1 MERQLQALNPFET
14 EEVDGLKKIQTN
26 PKTPL
31 IPHLICIHTR
41 AGVLERS
48 PAEGDMMGTIW
59 AVWGQRGSCA
69 AAVGP
74 GGSIP
79 AGTVPAGTVRIP
91 LSRWCPV
98 TQEVSMRKDQPH
110 VPWAACAARCWL
122 QNSQA
127 SGVLPFSTEKQLR
140 KGSRGGRCRTQFPF
154 PPCPPAPCH
163 RNRLCT
169 PGAQQSPSRGGEFG
183 TGFPHLAWVPAEPG
197 FGRKAAGISSESQTC
212 WDTATWQQAV
222 AQAPLLPCTGR
233 FLFPKPAAPAL
244 LQRHNTEATP
254 PASPSQP
261 AFVG

>member
-14 EEVDGLKKIQTN
+14 EEADGLKKIQTN
-26 PKTPL
+26 PKKPL

-127 SGVLPFSTEKQLR
+127 SGSSSLLHREAAQEGQPRWEMQDPVPLPTLPSCSLPQKQALHPR
-140 KGSRGGRCRTQFPF
+140 S
-154 PPCPPAPCH
+154 A
-163 RNRLCT
+163 
-169 PGAQQSPSRGGEFG
+169 
-183 TGFPHLAWVPAEPG
+183 AEPIQG
-197 FGRKAAGISSESQTC
+197 WGIWHS
-212 WDTATWQQAV
+212 
-222 AQAPLLPCTGR
+222 LPTLGMG
-233 FLFPKPAAPAL
+233 
-244 LQRHNTEATP
+244 
-254 PASPSQP
+254 AS
-261 AFVG
+261 